1 MHRII
6 GKYQGPE
13 NSGPLLVVTAAVH
26 GNEPAGV
33 LALQSVFSMLEQQE
47 PAFKGTLVGVV
58 GNLQAYQQ
66 KMRFIDRDLNR
77 AWIPEQIQRILHANP
92 EHLAAEDREIKSLI
106 QLFHELLETYRP
118 EAMVLLDLHTT
129 SADGGIFCIPSDDK
143 AALRLAK
150 ALHAPV
156 ILQFFEGIEGPL
168 LRYAVDGHFN
178 YTAYAP
184 KTIGVAFEAGQHED
198 PDSVQRAIA
207 VIIHCLRATGCIED
221 DALPNPQEKILDA
234 YSQALPK
241 VTRLRYAHRIR
252 PGDAFRMRPGY
263 SNFQVIQDGEHLADD
278 VCGPI
283 RADQNGLILMPL
295 YQAKGSEGF
304 FVVEEVYPDLG

>member
-1 MHRII
+1 MQRII
-6 GKYQGPE
+6 GKYKGPE
-13 NSGPLLVVTAAVH
+13 TSGPLLVVTAAVH

-33 LALQSVFSMLEQQE
+33 KALQSVFEMLEAQRPE
-47 PAFKGTLVGVV
+47 FKGTMVGMI

-66 KMRFIDRDLNR
+66 AMRFIDRDLNR
-77 AWIPEQIQRILHANP
+77 AWIPEQIQRILHADP
-92 EHLAAEDREIKSLI
+92 EHLAAEDREIKALI
-106 QLFHELLETYRP
+106 QLFHELLEAHRP
-118 EAMVLLDLHTT
+118 EALILLDLHTT

-156 ILQFFEGIEGPL
+156 ILHLFEGIEGPL

-198 PDSVQRAIA
+198 PAAVQRAIA
-207 VIIHCLRATGCIED
+207 VIIHCLRAVGCIEE
-221 DALPNPQEKILDA
+221 DALPNRQEQILDA
-234 YSQALPK
+234 YSRALPK
-241 VTRLRYAHRIR
+241 VSSLQYAHHIR
-252 PGDAFRMRPGY
+252 PGDAFKMRAGY
-263 SNFQVIQDGEHLADD
+263 SNFQKIKRGEHLADD

-283 RADQNGLILMPL
+283 NSEQDGMILMPL
-295 YQAKGSEGF
+295 YQSKGSEGF
-304 FVVEEVYPDLG
+304 FVIKEVFG